1 MQRSYFL
8 PKADINEYK
17 NYTHPMLDEP
27 QTQFFQS
34 KMKSREYA
42 SGGVNG
48 ASKGWLVV
56 LISTFL
62 LNIVVLVYFI
72 QQPGLVT
79 DFSQPPQLFA
89 LALNSPPTRA
99 FAGSCGGGPEG
110 KEYKIHWSV
119 GSEGGHAYIEPKSA
133 LVTEDSGFDRI
144 LPHQDL
150 NQESPKDDGF
160 YYTMIAALSRVKLKW
175 KSGTHRPVRRSTSS
189 GAEPLRSSYTTQS
202 VPPLGSQYELGD
214 IETRK
219 GQQYMS
225 PSKSRVIP

>member
-1 MQRSYFL
+1 
-8 PKADINEYK
+8 
-17 NYTHPMLDEP
+17 MLDEP
-27 QTQFFQS
+27 QTQWFQS
-34 KMKSREYA
+34 KIKSREYA
-42 SGGVNG
+42 FGGVND

-110 KEYKIHWSV
+110 KEYKICWSV

-133 LVTEDSGFDRI
+133 LVPEDPAFDHI
-144 LPHQDL
+144 PLHQAL
-150 NQESPKDDGF
+150 NRETPKDDGF
-160 YYTMIAALSRVKLKW
+160 YYTIIAALSRMKPKW
-175 KSGTHRPVRRSTSS
+175 MSGTHRPFRRSTLF
-189 GAEPLRSSYTTQS
+189 GAEPLRSSHTTQS
-202 VPPLGSQYELGD
+202 VPPLGSQYELRD
-214 IETRK
+214 IEARTR
-219 GQQYMS
+219 QQYMS
-225 PSKSRVIP
+225 LSKSRVIP